1 MAVNKKPKKSSIQTE
16 ESYKPQENVSNSKKI
31 HFWEKDSFWVGLITA
46 LFTII
51 GSIVYYS
58 FTLGSLK
65 ENYEIRIDRV
75 EKELSEYKEKHDLLA
90 KQLQSNVTDIKVF
103 EVRVSQ
109 CENSSKNNF
118 K

>member
-1 MAVNKKPKKSSIQTE
+1 MAVSRKNKKPSIQTE
-16 ESYKPQENVSNSKKI
+16 ESYKPQDNVSNNKKTY
-31 HFWEKDSFWVGLITA
+31 FWEKDSFWVGLITA

-51 GSIVYYS
+51 GSIAYYS

-65 ENYEIRIDRV
+65 ENYEIRIDRI
-75 EKELSEYKEKHDLLA
+75 EKELSVYKEKHDLLA

-103 EVRVSQ
+103 EVRISQ